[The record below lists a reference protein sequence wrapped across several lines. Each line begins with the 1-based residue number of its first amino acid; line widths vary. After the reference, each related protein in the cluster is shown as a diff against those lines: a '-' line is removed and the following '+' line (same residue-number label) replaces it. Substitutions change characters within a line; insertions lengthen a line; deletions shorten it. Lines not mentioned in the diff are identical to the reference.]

1 MSFFALTPTITSA
14 DAEVQQLR
22 TRIMAHI
29 QARIASGE
37 RYSETKLAREAG
49 IAQQTL
55 NDFLRAKTTSVTRLT
70 RIKLIDFLENRPSS
84 HAAPPP
90 YMTAGARPPVML
102 IQMGG
107 APPMPMGAPP
117 MPNQQS
123 PFPPGQP
130 PPAGSQPNQ
139 PLPFHHFSSPADFA
153 QLFVA
158 SSPAYLPMY
167 QQQAPPRPGNS
178 L

>member
-1 MSFFALTPTITSA
+1 MS
-14 DAEVQQLR
+14 
-22 TRIMAHI
+22 HI

-84 HAAPPP
+84 QSAPVPP
-90 YMTAGARPPVML
+90 YMTAAPRPPVML
-102 IQMGG
+102 IQMPMG
-107 APPMPMGAPP
+107 APPPMPMGAPLP

-130 PPAGSQPNQ
+130 PAAGTQAAQPM
-139 PLPFHHFSSPADFA
+139 PHLHHLSNPADFA

-158 SSPAYLPMY
+158 SSPAYLSMY
-167 QQQAPPRPGNS
+167 QQQAAPRPSNS
-178 L
+178 F